1 MKIRRSRFYSNGALC
16 DSHTGRVCYDSAVR
30 IIVNPAADGGRL
42 GREWPQIAER
52 LSESGLSSPVVFT
65 EAPWHAT
72 ELAAKAVAEG
82 VQRVVVAGGDG
93 TVCEAAEGLH
103 RAGGGELAILP
114 LGTGNDGARTLGVP
128 QDLEEAARAVVD
140 GRIRSVDLIRI
151 GDHVVFNA
159 IGIGLTG
166 DINDRAMSIKASK
179 VPLLRGILVYLV
191 AALASLFRYRMQRVR
206 MVAGDRSYNG
216 TMLILAVH
224 GGPTTG
230 GGFALTPA
238 AVPDDGL
245 LDACLVEEVGPF
257 GRLMRLAAAMKGT
270 LGAKKGTHELQA
282 PWLELH
288 FEEPLPAHL
297 DGNSVTLEPPIAR
310 FEVLPGALKVVVPDR

>member
-1 MKIRRSRFYSNGALC
+1 MK
-16 DSHTGRVCYDSAVR
+16 

-42 GREWPQIAER
+42 GREWPQIAEG
-52 LSESGLSSPVVFT
+52 LEACGLSAPVVFT

-72 ELAAKAVAEG
+72 ELAANAVAEG

-93 TVCEAAEGLH
+93 TVCEAAEGLY

-128 QDLEEAARAVVD
+128 RDLEAAVRAAVD

-159 IGIGLTG
+159 IGVGLTG
-166 DINDRAMSIKASK
+166 DINDRAMNIKAAK
-179 VPLLRGILVYLV
+179 IPLLRGILVYLV
-191 AALASLFRYRMQRVR
+191 AALASLFRYRMQNVR
-206 MVAGDRSYNG
+206 MVIGEGSYEG

-245 LDACLVEEVGPF
+245 LDACLVEEVGPL
-257 GRLMRLAAAMKGT
+257 GRLMRLAAGMKGT

-288 FEEPLPAHL
+288 FNQPLPAHL
-297 DGNSVTLEPPIAR
+297 DGNSVILEPPVAR
-310 FEVLPGALKVVVPDR
+310 FEVLPGALNVVVPEV

>member
-1 MKIRRSRFYSNGALC
+1 M
-16 DSHTGRVCYDSAVR
+16 VR

-42 GREWPQIAER
+42 GRDWPRIEEQLAGW
-52 LSESGLSSPVVFT
+52 GLSAPVVLT
-65 EAPWHAT
+65 DAPWHAT
-72 ELAAKAVAEG
+72 ELAATAVGEG

-93 TVCEAAEGLH
+93 TVCEAAEGLY

-128 QDLEEAARAVVD
+128 MDLEEAARVAV
-140 GRIRSVDLIRI
+140 GGNARSFDLITI
-151 GDHVVFNA
+151 GDHAVLNA
-159 IGIGLTG
+159 IGVGLTG
-166 DINDRAMSIKASK
+166 DINDRAIGIKEAK
-179 VPLLRGILVYLV
+179 IPLLRGILVYLA
-191 AALASLFRYRMQRVR
+191 AALASLFKYRMQEVR
-206 MVAGDRSYNG
+206 MLTEDRSYDG

-245 LDACLVEEVGPF
+245 LDACLVEEVGPA
-257 GRLMRLAAAMKGT
+257 GRLLRLAAAMRGA
-270 LGAKKGTHELQA
+270 LGSKRGTHEVQA
-282 PWLELH
+282 RWLELH

-297 DGNSVTLEPPIAR
+297 DGNSVTLNPPVAR
-310 FEVLPGALKVVVPDR
+310 FEVVPGALKVVVPES

>member
-1 MKIRRSRFYSNGALC
+1 M
-16 DSHTGRVCYDSAVR
+16 R

-52 LSESGLSSPVVFT
+52 IGECGLSAPVVFT

-72 ELAAKAVAEG
+72 ELAAIAIAEG
-82 VQRVVVAGGDG
+82 TQRVVVAGGDG

-128 QDLEEAARAVVD
+128 QDLEEAARTAVD
-140 GRIRSVDLIRI
+140 GQIRPVDLIRI

-159 IGIGLTG
+159 IGVGLTG
-166 DINDRAMSIKASK
+166 DINDRAMSIKAAK

-191 AALASLFRYRMQRVR
+191 AALTSLFKYRMQKVR
-206 MVAGDRSYNG
+206 MVTEGGNYEG

-230 GGFALTPA
+230 GGFALTHA

-245 LDACLVEEVGPF
+245 LDACLVEEVGPI
-257 GRLMRLAAAMKGT
+257 GRLMRLAAAMKGA
-270 LGAKKGTHELQA
+270 LGDKKGTHELQA

-288 FEEPLPAHL
+288 FAEPLPAHL
-297 DGNSVTLEPPIAR
+297 DGNSVTLEPPLAR
-310 FEVLPGALKVVVPDR
+310 FEVVPGALKVVVPKG

>member
-1 MKIRRSRFYSNGALC
+1 MK
-16 DSHTGRVCYDSAVR
+16 

-42 GREWPQIAER
+42 GREWTQIAER
-52 LSESGLSSPVVFT
+52 LGGCGLSAPVVFT

-72 ELAAKAVAEG
+72 ELAAEAISEG
-82 VQRVVVAGGDG
+82 VQRIVVAGGDG
-93 TVCEAAEGLH
+93 TVYEAAEGLH

-114 LGTGNDGARTLGVP
+114 LGTGNDGARTLGIP
-128 QDLEEAARAVVD
+128 SDLEAAARAAVN

-151 GDHVVFNA
+151 GDHAVFNA

-166 DINDRAMSIKASK
+166 DINDRAISIKAAK
-179 VPLLRGILVYLV
+179 IPLLRGILVSLV
-191 AALASLFRYRMQRVR
+191 AALASLFRYRMQKVR
-206 MVAGDRSYNG
+206 MVTEEQNYAG

-245 LDACLVEEVGPF
+245 LDACLVEEVGPI
-257 GRLMRLAAAMKGT
+257 GRLMRLVAAMRGALGT
-270 LGAKKGTHELQA
+270 KMGTHELRA

-288 FEEPLPAHL
+288 FAEPLPAHL
-297 DGNSVTLEPPIAR
+297 DGNSVTLEPPLAR
-310 FEVLPGALKVVVPDR
+310 FEVIPGALKVVVPES